1 MSDCRH
7 HLQPVSSAAA
17 LALLFACSVGLG
29 GCANMS
35 DTVASAF
42 ADPAKYDSYDC
53 KQLQAERK
61 RLALR
66 EAEMRGLMAKAETG
80 AGGSVVGELAY
91 RNDAIS
97 AKASANL
104 ANEVWERNKCVAVPD
119 KVNAAPVSP
128 AAPDDARMP
137 PPQAPVRPGVNSVY

>member
-1 MSDCRH
+1 MSDCRRYS
-7 HLQPVSSAAA
+7 QPASSAAA
-17 LALLFACSVGLG
+17 LALLFACGVGLG

-42 ADPAKYDSYDC
+42 AEPAKYDSYDC

-66 EAEMRGLMAKAETG
+66 EAEMRGLIAKAETG
-80 AGGSVVGELAY
+80 AGGAVISELAY

-97 AKASANL
+97 ARASAKL
-104 ANEVWERNKCVAVPD
+104 AGEVWERNKCVAVPD
-119 KVNAAPVSP
+119 KVNASPASP
-128 AAPDDARMP
+128 AATDDARMP
-137 PPQAPVRPGVNSVY
+137 PPQMPPKVGTTLY